1 LTAVLQP
8 LTVLQ
13 WLALV
18 HPVLIILFVYPV
30 IGATIRLGILA
41 RERRLELNPIA
52 PTVPV
57 EHVEHGR
64 WATGGLVVAVLFAL
78 SHDLAAAGAGLG
90 TWVVVIPQA
99 VAVVVSFAGLLSTRR
114 FVPRMLC
121 SWSCWLFLLSIT
133 TQPLLSQERALSA
146 LVVWQS
152 HTWGGLLLLA
162 FLLLTMACQREIAG
176 RLWARRLHVVLNVF
190 VALLLAT
197 QAITGT
203 RDLLV
208 GQASAGRVLQ
218 HQAALKGLA

>member
-1 LTAVLQP
+1 MTAVLQP

-90 TWVVVIPQA
+90 TWVMVIPQA
-99 VAVVVSFAGLLSTRR
+99 LAVVVSFAGL
-114 FVPRMLC
+114 
-121 SWSCWLFLLSIT
+121 I
-133 TQPLLSQERALSA
+133 
-146 LVVWQS
+146 
-152 HTWGGLLLLA
+152 
-162 FLLLTMACQREIAG
+162 
-176 RLWARRLHVVLNVF
+176 
-190 VALLLAT
+190 
-197 QAITGT
+197 
-203 RDLLV
+203 
-208 GQASAGRVLQ
+208 
-218 HQAALKGLA
+218 